1 MELAREFRAYLEE
14 KEMKKTVVKLALGA
28 AVSLLAMSA
37 ANAAGCKIGISMKT
51 LDAPYFAAQEVSAKK
66 HAEELGCEVISVDGQ
81 NDLNKQVADVED
93 MVAQG
98 INALIINPRDSK
110 GLVPA
115 VNAATAAGVKVFV
128 IDSTIDPQANFI
140 TLVQSSNSQNGLLV
154 GQWLADNT
162 KGKDLKIALIS
173 GDKGNEVGQER
184 RLGVLAGLLEGQ
196 LRNEGRAR
204 FEVVGQGWG
213 AWGIEGGLKA
223 MEDLLTA
230 NPDINVVLGENDSMV
245 LGAQKAM
252 EQANRLDGVLFLA
265 AADGQKEALQE
276 IKDGK
281 YGATGLNDP
290 ALVAATAVDLAKK
303 AIDGDLPKDISKIT
317 YTTPTAITK
326 ANVDKYLKKDAVF

>member
-1 MELAREFRAYLEE
+1 MNRLKMTAL
-14 KEMKKTVVKLALGA
+14 KLALGA
-28 AVSLLAMSA
+28 AVSLVAMTA
-37 ANAAGCKIGISMKT
+37 AQAADCKIGISMKT

-66 HAEELGCEVISVDGQ
+66 HAEELGCEVISVDAQ

-98 INALIINPRDSK
+98 IGALIINPRDSK

-128 IDSTIDPQANFI
+128 IDSTLDPQANFV

-154 GQWLADNT
+154 GQWLADST

-213 AWGIEGGLKA
+213 AWGNEGGLKA

-245 LGAQKAM
+245 LGAQKAL
-252 EQANRLDGVLFLA
+252 EQAGRSEGVLFLA
-265 AADGQKEALQE
+265 AADGQKEAQQQ
-276 IKDGK
+276 IQAGK

-290 ALVAATAVDLAKK
+290 ALVAATAVDMAKK
-303 AIDGDLPKDISKIT
+303 MLDGQMEGQISKVT
-317 YTTPTAITK
+317 YTTPVAITK
-326 ANVDKYLKKDAVF
+326 DNVEQYYKKDAVF

>member
-1 MELAREFRAYLEE
+1 
-14 KEMKKTVVKLALGA
+14 MKKTGLALALGA
-28 AVSLLAMSA
+28 AVSIMAMSA
-37 ANAAGCKIGISMKT
+37 AEAADCKIGISMKT

-66 HAEELGCEVISVDGQ
+66 RAEELGCEVISVDGQ

-98 INALIINPRDSK
+98 IGALIINPRDSK

-128 IDSTIDPQANFI
+128 IDSTIDPQANI
-140 TLVQSSNSQNGLLV
+140 VTLVQSSNSQNGLLV

-184 RLGVLAGLLEGQ
+184 RLGVLAGLTEGQ
-196 LRNEGRAR
+196 LRNEGRAP

-213 AWGIEGGLKA
+213 GWNNEGGLKA

-245 LGAQKAM
+245 LGAQKAL
-252 EQANRLDGVLFLA
+252 EQAGHTGDVLFLA
-265 AADGQKEALQE
+265 AADGQKEALQA

-303 AIDGDLPKDISKIT
+303 ALDGDLPADISRVT
-317 YTTPTAITK
+317 YTTPVAITK
-326 ANVDKYLKKDAVF
+326 DNVDTYLKPDAVF

>member
-1 MELAREFRAYLEE
+1 M
-14 KEMKKTVVKLALGA
+14 KTVRTAAMQLALA
-28 AVSLLAMSA
+28 AATSLVAMSA
-37 ANAAGCKIGISMKT
+37 AQAADCKIGISMKT

-66 HAEELGCEVISVDGQ
+66 KAEELGCEVISVDGQ

-98 INALIINPRDSK
+98 IGALIINPRDSK

-115 VNAATAAGVKVFV
+115 VNAATAAGVQVFV
-128 IDSTIDPQANFI
+128 IDSTIDPQANFV

-213 AWGIEGGLKA
+213 GWTNEGGLKA

-230 NPDINVVLGENDSMV
+230 NPDVNVVLGENDSMV
-245 LGAQKAM
+245 LGAQKALGGSSDVM
-252 EQANRLDGVLFLA
+252 LLA
-265 AADGQKEALQE
+265 AADGQKEALQA
-276 IKDGK
+276 IKDGT

-290 ALVAATAVDLAKK
+290 AIVASTAVELAKK
-303 AIDGDLPKDISKIT
+303 AIDGELPAGISKIT

-326 ANVDKYLKKDAVF
+326 ENVDTYLKKDAVF

>member
-1 MELAREFRAYLEE
+1 MMF
-14 KEMKKTVVKLALGA
+14 ALGA
-28 AVSLLAMSA
+28 AVSLLAMTTAQA
-37 ANAAGCKIGISMKT
+37 ADCKIGISMKT

-98 INALIINPRDSK
+98 IGALIINPRDSK

-115 VNAATAAGVKVFV
+115 INAATAAGVKVFV
-128 IDSTIDPQANFI
+128 IDSTIDPQANFV

-154 GQWLADNT
+154 GQWLADAT
-162 KGKDLKIALIS
+162 KGKELKIALIS

-184 RLGVLAGLLEGQ
+184 RLGVLAGLTEGQ
-196 LRNEGRAR
+196 LRNEGRAH
-204 FEVVGQGWG
+204 FTVVGQGWG
-213 AWGIEGGLKA
+213 GWTNEGGLKA

-230 NPDINVVLGENDSMV
+230 NPDVNVVLGENDSMV
-245 LGAQKAM
+245 LGAQKAL
-252 EQANRLDGVLFLA
+252 EQASKGDVMFLA
-265 AADGQKEALQE
+265 AADGQKEALQA

-303 AIDGDLPKDISKIT
+303 ALDGTLPADISKIT

-326 ANVDKYLKKDAVF
+326 DNVDTYLKKDF

>member
-1 MELAREFRAYLEE
+1 
-14 KEMKKTVVKLALGA
+14 MKKTLMMFALGA
-28 AVSLLAMSA
+28 AVSLLAMTTAQA
-37 ANAAGCKIGISMKT
+37 ADCKIGISMKT

-98 INALIINPRDSK
+98 IGALIINPRDSK

-115 VNAATAAGVKVFV
+115 INAATAAGVKVFV
-128 IDSTIDPQANFI
+128 IDSTIDPQANFV

-154 GQWLADNT
+154 GQWLADAT
-162 KGKDLKIALIS
+162 KGKELKIALIS

-184 RLGVLAGLLEGQ
+184 RLGVLAGLTEGQ
-196 LRNEGRAR
+196 LRNEGRAH
-204 FEVVGQGWG
+204 FTVVGQGWG
-213 AWGIEGGLKA
+213 GWTNEGGLKA

-230 NPDINVVLGENDSMV
+230 NPDVNVVLGENDSMV
-245 LGAQKAM
+245 LGAQKAL
-252 EQANRLDGVLFLA
+252 EQASKGDVMFLA
-265 AADGQKEALQE
+265 AADGQKEALQA

-303 AIDGDLPKDISKIT
+303 ALDGTLPADISKIT

-326 ANVDKYLKKDAVF
+326 DNVDTYLKKDF

>member
-1 MELAREFRAYLEE
+1 M
-14 KEMKKTVVKLALGA
+14 KTVKTAAMRLALA
-28 AVSLLAMSA
+28 AATSLVAMSA
-37 ANAAGCKIGISMKT
+37 AQAADCKIGISMKT
-51 LDAPYFAAQEVSAKK
+51 LDAPYFAAQDVSAKK
-66 HAEELGCEVISVDGQ
+66 KAEELGCEVISVDGQ

-98 INALIINPRDSK
+98 IGALIINPRDSK

-115 VNAATAAGVKVFV
+115 VNAATAAGVHVFV
-128 IDSTIDPQANFI
+128 IDSTIDPQANFV

-213 AWGIEGGLKA
+213 GWTNEGGLKA

-230 NPDINVVLGENDSMV
+230 NPDVNVVLGENDSMV
-245 LGAQKAM
+245 LGAQKA
-252 EQANRLDGVLFLA
+252 LGGSSDVLLLA
-265 AADGQKEALQE
+265 AADGQKEALQA

-290 ALVAATAVDLAKK
+290 ALVASTAVELAKK
-303 AIDGDLPKDISKIT
+303 AIDGDLPSDISKIT

-326 ANVDKYLKKDAVF
+326 ENVDTYLKQDAVF

>member
-1 MELAREFRAYLEE
+1 MNSL
-14 KEMKKTVVKLALGA
+14 KKTALKLALGA
-28 AVSLLAMSA
+28 AVSLTALSA
-37 ANAAGCKIGISMKT
+37 AHAADCKIGISMKT

-66 HAEELGCEVISVDGQ
+66 HAQELGCEVISVDAQ

-98 INALIINPRDSK
+98 IGALIINPRDSK

-115 VNAATAAGVKVFV
+115 VNAAAAAGVKVFV
-128 IDSTIDPQANFI
+128 IDSTLDPQANFV

-154 GQWLADNT
+154 GQWLADAT
-162 KGKDLKIALIS
+162 KGKDLKIALLS

-213 AWGIEGGLKA
+213 GWGNEGGLKA

-252 EQANRLDGVLFLA
+252 EQANRSEGVLFLA
-265 AADGQKEALQE
+265 AADGQKEALEE
-276 IKDGK
+276 IQAGK

-290 ALVAATAVDLAKK
+290 ALVASTAVDLAKK
-303 AIDGDLPKDISKIT
+303 ALDGELKGDISKIT
-317 YTTPTAITK
+317 YTTPVAITK
-326 ANVDKYLKKDAVF
+326 DNVSQYYKKDAVF